1 MKIYK
6 GYIIKSNP
14 FSPTLYTVAVEGRGG
29 KIPKAL
35 EGSFTSVA
43 TITEII
49 DKYQDMKK
57 AVKSDGQNDTT
68 E

>member
-1 MKIYK
+1 MKNYN
-6 GYIIKSNP
+6 GYIIKPNP
-14 FSPTLYTVAVEGRGG
+14 FSPTLYIVAVEGRGG

-43 TITEII
+43 TVIEII
-49 DKYQDMKK
+49 DKYQDTKK
-57 AVKSDGQNDTT
+57 VVKNDSKADST